1 MKRHWNCSTCSN
13 QIVTYVELSEPPT
26 CSNHH
31 SIKQMEEKEKQN
43 EHSKVSN

>member
-31 SIKQMEEKEKQN
+31 SIKQMEEKGKQN
-43 EHSKVSN
+43 EHSEVSN